1 MPSINYEYKKSHLTD
16 TLDQYIACQSD
27 TSFCY
32 NNLSFIDR
40 NGNIDYNTYNV
51 VRDYIDELRDEYC
64 KTVILT
70 DEQVFKYKYKPK
82 LLCFDIYGNGE
93 LAFLI
98 LLINDMYNAKQ
109 FTKNKLLMPTKAV
122 MAEITKYIYNS
133 NKNSIADYNDKTT

>member
-1 MPSINYEYKKSHLTD
+1 MPSIDYEYKKSHLTD

-40 NGNIDYNTYNV
+40 VGNIDYNTYNV
-51 VRDYIDELRDEYC
+51 IRDYIDEIRNEYC
-64 KTVILT
+64 KIVVLS
-70 DEQVFKYKYKPK
+70 DEEMFKYKYKPK

-109 FTKNKLLMPTKAV
+109 FTKNKLLMPTKND
-122 MAEITKYIYNS
+122 MANITKYIYNS
-133 NKNSIADYNDKTT
+133 NKNIIADYNDKTN

>member
-27 TSFCY
+27 TSFYY

-64 KTVILT
+64 KIVILT

-82 LLCFDIYGNGE
+82 L
-93 LAFLI
+93 
-98 LLINDMYNAKQ
+98 
-109 FTKNKLLMPTKAV
+109 FTIKM
-122 MAEITKYIYNS
+122 
-133 NKNSIADYNDKTT
+133 

>member
-109 FTKNKLLMPTKAV
+109 FTKNKLLMPTEAV

-133 NKNSIADYNDKTT
+133 NKNSIADYNDKTN